1 MRDLFEIPSKK
12 MWKVSKFFWVHFIL
26 PPFYLHSCLA
36 RIDNLSETESGAA
49 CVTGGAVLLFFVL
62 ILEPPKMAC

>member
-1 MRDLFEIPSKK
+1 
-12 MWKVSKFFWVHFIL
+12 MWKASKFFWVCFIL

-49 CVTGGAVLLFFVL
+49 CVTGGAVLLFFCFDIGTSKDGL
-62 ILEPPKMAC
+62 LMDTY

>member
-1 MRDLFEIPSKK
+1 MESVCFSGF
-12 MWKVSKFFWVHFIL
+12 VS
-26 PPFYLHSCLA
+26 FYLHSYLT